1 MFSQSSKSRSTI
13 ISIKENAQQAFVYK
27 FDSLTEKKL
36 HFHDDSLHFDC
47 LHVDLVPETMLFLCV

>member
-13 ISIKENAQQAFVYK
+13 ISIKENAQQTFVYK
-27 FDSLTEKKL
+27 FDSLAEKL
-36 HFHDDSLHFDC
+36 YFHDVSLHFDC